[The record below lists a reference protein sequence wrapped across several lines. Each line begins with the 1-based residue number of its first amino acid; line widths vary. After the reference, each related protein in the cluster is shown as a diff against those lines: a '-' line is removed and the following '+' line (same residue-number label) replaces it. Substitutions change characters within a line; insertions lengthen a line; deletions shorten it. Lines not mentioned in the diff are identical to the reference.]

1 MIVRRLPEARKTGF
15 PELGNTLCPLSERP
29 VKSGHCVEPG

>member
-29 VKSGHCVEPG
+29 VSLVTA